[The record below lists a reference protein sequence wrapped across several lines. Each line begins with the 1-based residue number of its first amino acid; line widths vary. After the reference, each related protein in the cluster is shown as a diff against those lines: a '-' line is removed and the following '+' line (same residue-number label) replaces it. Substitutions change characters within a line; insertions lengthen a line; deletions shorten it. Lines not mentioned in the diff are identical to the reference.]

1 VYQDQ
6 AGRRVT
12 LLRASRSFPTA
23 IGASHEPT
31 PTMWLAEVDRVVVL
45 CADRPQPSL
54 LVGQDRAE
62 VLLAAGLLGL
72 H

>member
-1 VYQDQ
+1 
-6 AGRRVT
+6 
-12 LLRASRSFPTA
+12 
-23 IGASHEPT
+23 
-31 PTMWLAEVDRVVVL
+31 VVL